1 MWLPFLQCGAAL
13 PLCRCTVL
21 RPKVLLTHNNAE
33 HTTTCNSTSRT
44 SLETDFLRPNRGGCD
59 CALRSHSHDRRCLCG
74 AYASRDMNMVMLSV
88 VITRITTLITQ
99 HTPKGD
105 DRLSSM
111 SNRPYYPF
119 VHWGKPLS
127 PTEPKQS
134 GCIAAAG
141 KHSDAIL
148 LSAALSSL
156 EDAALKIL
164 ISFNWQIPILATTMK
179 RRSRRRSKAS
189 PGKQSSH

>member
-1 MWLPFLQCGAAL
+1 
-13 PLCRCTVL
+13 
-21 RPKVLLTHNNAE
+21 
-33 HTTTCNSTSRT
+33 
-44 SLETDFLRPNRGGCD
+44 
-59 CALRSHSHDRRCLCG
+59 
-74 AYASRDMNMVMLSV
+74 MVMLSV
-88 VITRITTLITQ
+88 VITIITTLITQ

-189 PGKQSSH
+189 PGKQSSHWQRGEAPCLCVPVEELSSQDPRGRSGRSARESKGRFLFARAIDLCDHGSKPGMECIIYSM